1 MNITAHDTFHGGAP
15 ACVFDEETGPPPEDW
30 VCPYCDA
37 VSQDWARLTDKENV
51 RIYERDPEDEGKWE
65 CGICGSL
72 HWAPNMP
79 DSNGANTNNRKKVGQ
94 NELHN

>member
-1 MNITAHDTFHGGAP
+1 MKITAHDTFHGRQVENRGAP
-15 ACVFDEETGPPPEDW
+15 VFDDGPPPG
-30 VCPYCDA
+30 
-37 VSQDWARLTDKENV
+37 RLGVLRRGVTGEIGRQENV

-79 DSNGANTNNRKKVGQ
+79 ATAQ
-94 NELHN
+94 TLH